1 MMLDGSWNLS
11 LIALALLQVY
21 FICYFAS
28 QFLAKKRKK
37 SSRRVY
43 AVSVALW
50 VITACLFVYL
60 LFTQ

>member
-1 MMLDGSWNLS
+1 MMDNGSWNLS

-43 AVSVALW
+43 AVSVVLW

-60 LFTQ
+60 LFIQ